1 MSMSLLMCSTP
12 EAFDDLLENM
22 EDAFCELEAAQVN
35 VVHLPEAE
43 LNLLEELEVACNFM
57 NRILQL
63 PEGTGDLEKV
73 FGQDCARI
81 SRIRAVLDAAQLSDT
96 NAHDERFQACS
107 SACEAVEKLLQARG
121 LAFTLR
127 RTQQRKR
134 TILQKKGS
142 LSARCSGNSPC
153 SEPGTVTVIDLL
165 GERES
170 FLKQNAETEDSDST
184 PAERNVQTAAVSIPV
199 EEPEKVNRSPSK
211 TVTFEAAKDVDSQ
224 QVETASPKPLLRLAL
239 MKRSPSKTVTFEAAK
254 DVDSQQVE
262 TASPK
267 PLLRLALMKRSPS
280 KTVTFEAAKDVDT
293 QQVEKASPEPPLR
306 RAPMLP
312 QPLPIGSSPQ
322 TYAESSRGLP
332 QPSSPLSGA
341 SAKQQVALDPTS
353 SKLVADQMLRWQV
366 KDGHDDPTSSKP
378 VADQMLQWQI
388 KDPTSSKPVRAK
400 DDSEPLM
407 SAQRADKKMK
417 TYAHSI
423 DVGRHDDV
431 QIPAKTAAGPPPSQG
446 PTLLGRLASPSPKDA
461 ETSVE
466 VLPSTKANH
475 LATAIPQSTDVLGTS
490 RGSGAIASTAPT
502 MTTSSMTSPRAA
514 TNLKGPPTP
523 TVQPRS
529 GLPTG
534 VQLPPP
540 SISRRQSRILTPVQS
555 SPHVAP
561 VYRSPMQ
568 PSRTVMAGQCM
579 APPPQVQVM
588 RSGGSLTQPT
598 AKGTPRF
605 LSAQ

>member
-254 DVDSQQVE
+254 DVD
-262 TASPK
+262 
-267 PLLRLALMKRSPS
+267 
-280 KTVTFEAAKDVDT
+280 T

-341 SAKQQVALDPTS
+341 GAKQQVALDPTS

-431 QIPAKTAAGPPPSQG
+431 QIPAKG

-466 VLPSTKANH
+466 VLPSTKASH

>member
-199 EEPEKVNRSPSK
+199 EEPEKVN
-211 TVTFEAAKDVDSQ
+211 
-224 QVETASPKPLLRLAL
+224 
-239 MKRSPSKTVTFEAAK
+239 RSPSKTVTFEAAK

>member
-254 DVDSQQVE
+254 DVD
-262 TASPK
+262 
-267 PLLRLALMKRSPS
+267 
-280 KTVTFEAAKDVDT
+280 T

-366 KDGHDDPTSSKP
+366 KDAYD
-378 VADQMLQWQI
+378 
-388 KDPTSSKPVRAK
+388 DPTSSKPVRAK

-431 QIPAKTAAGPPPSQG
+431 QIPAKTAAGPPPCQG

-561 VYRSPMQ
+561 VYRAPMQ

>member
-211 TVTFEAAKDVDSQ
+211 TVTFEAAKDVD
-224 QVETASPKPLLRLAL
+224 
-239 MKRSPSKTVTFEAAK
+239 
-254 DVDSQQVE
+254 
-262 TASPK
+262 
-267 PLLRLALMKRSPS
+267 
-280 KTVTFEAAKDVDT
+280 T

-400 DDSEPLM
+400 DDSEALLSP
-407 SAQRADKKMK
+407 QRVDKKMK

>member
-211 TVTFEAAKDVDSQ
+211 TVTFEAAKDVD
-224 QVETASPKPLLRLAL
+224 
-239 MKRSPSKTVTFEAAK
+239 
-254 DVDSQQVE
+254 
-262 TASPK
+262 
-267 PLLRLALMKRSPS
+267 
-280 KTVTFEAAKDVDT
+280 T

-366 KDGHDDPTSSKP
+366 KDAYDDPTSSKP

-431 QIPAKTAAGPPPSQG
+431 QIPAKTAAGPPPCQG

-561 VYRSPMQ
+561 VYRAPMQ

>member
-254 DVDSQQVE
+254 DVD
-262 TASPK
+262 
-267 PLLRLALMKRSPS
+267 
-280 KTVTFEAAKDVDT
+280 T

-322 TYAESSRGLP
+322 THAESSRGLP

-502 MTTSSMTSPRAA
+502 MMTSSMTSPRAA